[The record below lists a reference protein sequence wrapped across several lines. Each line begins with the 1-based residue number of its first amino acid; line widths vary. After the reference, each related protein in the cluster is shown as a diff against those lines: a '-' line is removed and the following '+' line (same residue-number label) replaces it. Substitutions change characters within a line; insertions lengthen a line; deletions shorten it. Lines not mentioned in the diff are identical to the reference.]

1 MRLDKYLKVSKLI
14 KRRTQAQVACK
25 NNRVYL
31 NNHFAKSS
39 SMVKVG
45 DEIKI
50 VSPVMM
56 LRVKVL
62 QIPVNNQYSD
72 DLFSVIEQKKLET
85 E

>member
-1 MRLDKYLKVSKLI
+1 MRLDKYLKVTKLI
-14 KRRTQAQVACK
+14 KRRTQAQIACK

-31 NNHFAKSS
+31 NSHIAKPS

-62 QIPVNNQYSD
+62 QIPINNQYSD
-72 DLFSVIEQKKLET
+72 DLFTVIEQKKLEA